1 MLSWYGDAL
10 QFNSVG
16 KLASLDEGLCD
27 IDRNLVDLHV
37 LHQLLSDNSFA
48 SPQLAFFAEIDLKSS
63 KEKEDGEVSKLQ
75 SNLLLPYEVI
85 SQVPVTSGLLMC
97 S

>member
-1 MLSWYGDAL
+1 MTMVSWYGDAL
-10 QFNSVG
+10 QFDSVG

-48 SPQLAFFAEIDLKSS
+48 SPQL
-63 KEKEDGEVSKLQ
+63 
-75 SNLLLPYEVI
+75 
-85 SQVPVTSGLLMC
+85 
-97 S
+97 